1 MTTLTTRQLCDEDY
15 YGYNS
20 NCYEEGRCSWWW
32 SDVRTHPTQAHPPL
46 STQLNPHPSQT
57 GSAVRY
63 TIVAVLF
70 TLLFA
75 YFVGG
80 YLHARRRARKNLPP
94 LRYHAWMLRRSTRGH
109 PRYYY
114 QNQPMYTNQQNPYYN
129 NQQNPYYGQQP
140 QHPDSY
146 GMQNSTFAPPPPA
159 YQAGDAPPPVYQPPQ
174 GGSKVAADQHYQE
187 VRGGESS
194 EVRAPG
200 AAGAAA
206 RGL

>member
-1 MTTLTTRQLCDEDY
+1 MVVERRKYKLPLPTHLTNQL
-15 YGYNS
+15 
-20 NCYEEGRCSWWW
+20 
-32 SDVRTHPTQAHPPL
+32 TI
-46 STQLNPHPSQT
+46 PSQT

-70 TLLFA
+70 FLLFA

-80 YLHARRRARKNLPP
+80 YWHARRRARKNLPP
-94 LRYHAWMLRRSTRGH
+94 LRYHAWMLRRSTRG

-114 QNQPMYTNQQNPYYN
+114 PQHGAPMYNGN
-129 NQQNPYYGQQP
+129 NQQNPYYGQQQQ

-159 YQAGDAPPPVYQPPQ
+159 YQAGDAPPPVYQPPR
-174 GGSKVAADQHYQE
+174 GSTKVAADQNYQE
-187 VRGGESS
+187 VRNGGGESS

-200 AAGAAA
+200 AAVRGA
-206 RGL
+206 